1 MTDITSP
8 SSLDIEIAEGNRIQ
22 MDREMAI
29 NFICLSFAAISI
41 GMLADRIGLRQAFL
55 WTALS
60 GLVAAPLVFI
70 LPRAPGYSHKKQPQR
85 IEE

>member
-8 SSLDIEIAEGNRIQ
+8 SSLDMEIAEGNRIQ
-22 MDREMAI
+22 MDRERAI
-29 NFICLSFAAISI
+29 NFICLSSAAISI

-70 LPRAPGYSHKKQPQR
+70 LPRAPG
-85 IEE
+85 